1 MHVSCTKDT
10 MMFIILFVLFVLSN
24 GVYLNKLSQQRIKN
38 IIQHPST
45 TYEMREKINNV
56 LFNSYKDWASSKAI
70 HFKRLHKH
78 KCYHIK
84 TDEMISYALFGLY
97 KGIERYN
104 GNNTFITYVDYYIK
118 HELQQGMSQLIPIN
132 ALPKT
137 IYKKKKTTEENNKLY
152 NIYLKPIYIGFDNY
166 IMENTIYN
174 AIYSHNNKW
183 VTDEDDLIFRMKI
196 WEKIRKLPPFQMRIM
211 YYKYSN
217 DFEVLRTNGV
227 VADIMDTSIQTIR
240 INLIDIK
247 NKLLPV
253 IESKLVY

>member
-1 MHVSCTKDT
+1 
-10 MMFIILFVLFVLSN
+10 MFIVFFAVLFVLSN
-24 GVYLNKLSQQRIKN
+24 GVNLNKLSQQRIKN

-56 LFNSYKDWASSKAI
+56 LFNSYKDWATSKAI

-84 TDEMISYALFGLY
+84 NDEMISYALFGLY
-97 KGIERYN
+97 KGIEKYN
-104 GNNTFITYVDYYIK
+104 GNNTFITYVDFYIK
-118 HELQQGMSQLIPIN
+118 HELQQGMSHLIPIN

-137 IYKKKKTTEENNKLY
+137 IFKKKKTTEENNKLY

-166 IMENTIYN
+166 LMENTIYN
-174 AIYSHNNKW
+174 AIYSNNNKW
-183 VTDEDDLIFRMKI
+183 VNDEDDLIFRMKI
-196 WEKIRKLPPFQMRIM
+196 WEKIRQLPPFQMRIM

-247 NKLLPV
+247 NKLLPIV
-253 IESKLVY
+253 GSKNV